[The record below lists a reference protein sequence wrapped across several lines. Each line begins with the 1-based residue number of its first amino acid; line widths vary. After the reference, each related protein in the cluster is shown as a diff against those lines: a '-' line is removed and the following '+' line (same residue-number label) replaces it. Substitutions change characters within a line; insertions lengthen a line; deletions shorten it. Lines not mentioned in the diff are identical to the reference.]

1 MQGQTLEQLFAG
13 RNIDLGALHERM
25 QTLMTA
31 EGLDYNRRT
40 HTYNSRLAQELGKWA
55 LTRKNGLKLHN
66 ALYRTYFVDG
76 RNLADLEEL
85 VKQADAAGLPANEA
99 RSVLVER
106 QYRQAV
112 DDDWAYANRL
122 GIQGVPTFVM
132 KSTCIVG
139 AQPYETLR
147 DFALAQGA
155 KPRREKETPP

>member
-1 MQGQTLEQLFAG
+1 MGSEMCI
-13 RNIDLGALHERM
+13 RDR
-25 QTLMTA
+25 
-31 EGLDYNRRT
+31 
-40 HTYNSRLAQELGKWA
+40 
-55 LTRKNGLKLHN
+55 
-66 ALYRTYFVDG
+66 
-76 RNLADLEEL
+76 L

>member
-1 MQGQTLEQLFAG
+1 MQGQTLERLFAG

-106 QYRQAV
+106 QYRQGV
-112 DDDWAYANRL
+112 DDDWAYARRL
-122 GIQGVPTFVM
+122 GIPGGPTFV
-132 KSTCIVG
+132 
-139 AQPYETLR
+139 L
-147 DFALAQGA
+147 
-155 KPRREKETPP
+155 

>member
-1 MQGQTLEQLFAG
+1 MQGQTLERLFAG

-85 VKQADAAGLPANEA
+85 QPAQYQTFLGLASAYEA
-99 RSVLVER
+99 LQKHLLFSL
-106 QYRQAV
+106 
-112 DDDWAYANRL
+112 
-122 GIQGVPTFVM
+122 
-132 KSTCIVG
+132 
-139 AQPYETLR
+139 
-147 DFALAQGA
+147 
-155 KPRREKETPP
+155 

>member
-1 MQGQTLEQLFAG
+1 M
-13 RNIDLGALHERM
+13 R
-25 QTLMTA
+25 A

-55 LTRKNGLKLHN
+55 LTHKNGLKLHN
-66 ALYRTYFVDG
+66 ALYRAYFVDG

-85 VKQADAAGLPANEA
+85 VAQADAAGLPANDA
-99 RSVLVER
+99 RSILVER

-122 GIQGVPTFVM
+122 GIRGVPTFIM

-147 DFALAQGA
+147 DFVLEQGA
-155 KPRREKETPP
+155 NPRRERETPP